1 VDPEELIQFM
11 TNKSLKLR
19 LEHLR
24 VLEPMT
30 KAQRQVFDNYEKGNN
45 VVMSGSAG
53 SGKTFLAMALGLE
66 DVLDKETPYEKVVI
80 VRSAVPTR
88 DMGFL
93 PGDKDEKED
102 VYLAPYKAICTELFD
117 DSDAWNKLIM
127 QGAIEFLTT
136 SYIRGIT
143 LNDSIVIVDE
153 MQNLNFHELDSVITR
168 VGQHCKFIMSGDY
181 YQSDFH
187 KDGDK
192 NGILQFLE
200 ILRGMSYFSEIQFGW
215 EDIVRSDLVR
225 EYIMTKEQMG
235 IR

>member
-1 VDPEELIQFM
+1 M

-24 VLEPMT
+24 VLEPIT
-30 KAQRQVFDNYEKGNN
+30 KAQEDVFTAYNKDNNLIL
-45 VVMSGSAG
+45 SGSAG

-66 DVLDKETPYEKVVI
+66 SVLDRNQPYDKVVV

-102 VYLAPYKAICTELFD
+102 VYLAPYKAICSELFED
-117 DSDAWNKLIM
+117 NDAWNKLIN
-127 QGAIEFLTT
+127 QNAVEFLTT
-136 SYIRGIT
+136 SFIRGIT
-143 LNDSIVIVDE
+143 ITNAIIVVDE

-168 VGQHCKFIMSGDY
+168 VGQNCRFILSGDY

-200 ILRGMSYFSEIQFGW
+200 ILRNMKYFEEIQFGW
-215 EDIVRSDLVR
+215 EDIVRSDFVR
-225 EYIMTKEQMG
+225 DYIMTKEQMG
-235 IR
+235 IG

>member
-1 VDPEELIQFM
+1 M
-11 TNKSLKLR
+11 SNKSLKLR

-24 VLEPMT
+24 VLEPIT
-30 KAQRQVFDNYEKGNN
+30 KNQRLVFESYEKGNN
-45 VVMSGSAG
+45 LILSGSAG
-53 SGKTFLAMALGLE
+53 SGKTFLALYHALE
-66 DVLDKETPYEKVVI
+66 DVLDKDKPADKVVI

-102 VYLAPYKAICTELFD
+102 VYLAPYKAIVTELFN
-117 DSDAWNKLIM
+117 DSDAWNKLVM

-143 LNDSIVIVDE
+143 LSDAVIIVDE

-168 VGQHCKFIMSGDY
+168 VGQNCRFIMCGDY

-200 ILRGMSYFSEIQFGW
+200 IIRDMKYFSEIQFSW

-225 EYIMTKEQMG
+225 EYIMTKEQLG

>member
-1 VDPEELIQFM
+1 M

-24 VLEPMT
+24 VLEPLT
-30 KAQRQVFDNYEKGNN
+30 KSQARVFEAYKKNYNLIL
-45 VVMSGSAG
+45 SGSAG

-66 DVLDKETPYEKVVI
+66 DVLDREKPYDKVVV

-102 VYLAPYKAICTELFD
+102 VYLAPYKAITSELFD
-117 DSDAWNKLIM
+117 DSDAWNKLVN
-127 QGAIEFLTT
+127 QNAVQFLTT
-136 SYIRGIT
+136 SFIRGIT
-143 LNDSIVIVDE
+143 ISNAVVIVDE
-153 MQNLNFHELDSVITR
+153 MQNLTFHELDSVITR
-168 VGQHCKFIMSGDY
+168 VGQNCRFILSGDF
-181 YQSDFH
+181 YQSDFSR
-187 KDGDK
+187 DGDK

-200 ILRGMSYFSEIQFGW
+200 ILRNMKFFEEVQFGW
-215 EDIVRSDLVR
+215 EDIVRSDFVR